1 VSGEHSEH
9 EAFRKAFL
17 HLVKC
22 SEPTFPETEP
32 AIQGSIIPPPTPPIT
47 EPVYR
52 PWTFEEVPL
61 GAEVCWSDPDTGVRV
76 SEIIVGRR
84 VCPRG
89 LLTVNAGRHDYPAKF
104 LIDSMRLCSINGGPW
119 RRCGVEI
126 QTAPPCQS
134 P

>member
-1 VSGEHSEH
+1 MIGEQSEY
-9 EAFRKAFL
+9 ESFRKAFVN
-17 HLVKC
+17 LVKC
-22 SEPTFPETEP
+22 SGPTFAETEP
-32 AIQGSIIPPPTPPIT
+32 ATGSIIPSPPPPIT
-47 EPVYR
+47 DPVYR

-61 GAEVCWSDPDTGVRV
+61 GAEVCWADSDTRVRV

-84 VCPRG
+84 VCTRG

-104 LIDSMRLCSINGGPW
+104 LLDSMRLCSINGGPW